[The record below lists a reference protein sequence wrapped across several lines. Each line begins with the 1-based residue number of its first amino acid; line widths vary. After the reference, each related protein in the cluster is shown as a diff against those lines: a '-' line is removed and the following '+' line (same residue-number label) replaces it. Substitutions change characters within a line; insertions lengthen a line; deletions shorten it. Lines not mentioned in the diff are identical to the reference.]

1 MLKEIKPLT
10 TVTKE
15 DVKETLKQH
24 GISAHVLEP
33 FGPHWFI
40 WSQAWTCT
48 QVSHSPDK
56 RPKCWIISLSE
67 KHNICIRNIYI
78 L

>member
-40 WSQAWTCT
+40 
-48 QVSHSPDK
+48 
-56 RPKCWIISLSE
+56 
-67 KHNICIRNIYI
+67 
-78 L
+78 